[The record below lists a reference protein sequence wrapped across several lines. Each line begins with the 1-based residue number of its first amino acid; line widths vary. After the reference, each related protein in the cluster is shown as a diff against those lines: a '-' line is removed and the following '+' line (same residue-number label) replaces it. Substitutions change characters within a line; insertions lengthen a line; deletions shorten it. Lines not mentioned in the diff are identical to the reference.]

1 MEPSQS
7 PGITETLANLSV
19 AWILTI
25 VAVLTVL
32 RLGLI
37 RVPNPGAR
45 SFAEIL
51 ESGIIAIVL
60 VFMVIRPFVLQAY
73 FIPSPSMEP
82 TLLGKDN
89 VGDRILVNKFL
100 YRLHPP
106 RRDDVVVFLAPPAA
120 TEGSVEPNA
129 DFIKRLIGVPGD
141 VVQAVHGSVN
151 VNGTDFDHQQVRDQL
166 GHAGE
171 FGTDAES
178 EASVDQA
185 DHHVKFV
192 ADGVLADGRLIPK
205 QKLAADL
212 GMPGGVVTI
221 HPGYTVRNGRRM
233 SSPFTAEDPDYD
245 MQEFQG
251 RPLKHDF
258 GAVGSDM
265 EYKLGPLPDRSDG
278 SQALTVEE
286 YARDRQ
292 TPPGAIPPHE
302 LLMMGDN
309 RNDSN
314 DGTNWGLLRDK
325 RVVGRA
331 VFIFWPLTRMHPIR

>member
-1 MEPSQS
+1 
-7 PGITETLANLSV
+7 
-19 AWILTI
+19 
-25 VAVLTVL
+25 
-32 RLGLI
+32 
-37 RVPNPGAR
+37 
-45 SFAEIL
+45 
-51 ESGIIAIVL
+51 
-60 VFMVIRPFVLQAY
+60 MVIRPFVLQAY

-141 VVQAVHGSVN
+141 IVQAVHGSVN
-151 VNGTDFDHQQVRDQL
+151 VNGTDYNHTQVRDAL

-192 ADGVLADGRLIPK
+192 ADGVLADGHLIPK

-212 GMPGGVVTI
+212 EYARRRGHDAPRI
-221 HPGYTVRNGRRM
+221 H
-233 SSPFTAEDPDYD
+233 DP
-245 MQEFQG
+245 QRPAPEQSVHRG
-251 RPLKHDF
+251 RPGLRHAGISGPSSQARF
-258 GAVGSDM
+258 RGCGSEM
-265 EYKLGPLPDRSDG
+265 EYKLGPLPDQPNS
-278 SQALTVEE
+278 SQPLSAEE
-286 YARDRQ
+286 YARDRA
-292 TPPGAIPPHE
+292 TAPGAIPPHE

-331 VFIFWPLTRMHPIR
+331 VFIFWPLTRMHPIQ

>member
-1 MEPSQS
+1 MQPS
-7 PGITETLANLSV
+7 PGITETLANLSI

-25 VAVLTVL
+25 VSILTVV

-37 RVPNPGAR
+37 RVPTAGAR

-60 VFMVIRPFVLQAY
+60 VFLVIRPFVLQAY

-100 YRLHPP
+100 YRFHPP
-106 RRDDVVVFLAPPAA
+106 HHDDVVVFLAPPAA

-129 DFIKRLIGVPGD
+129 DFIKRLIGTPGD
-141 VVQAVHGSVN
+141 VVQAVHGSVEISGESFN
-151 VNGTDFDHQQVRDQL
+151 HMQVRDAL
-166 GHAGE
+166 GHAGD
-171 FGTDAES
+171 FGTDAEAES
-178 EASVDQA
+178 SIDQA

-192 ADGVLADGRLIPK
+192 DNGVLADGKFIPK
-205 QKLAADL
+205 ERVAQDL
-212 GMPGGVVTI
+212 NMPAGEAVV
-221 HPGYTVRNGRRM
+221 HPGYTIRNGQRM
-233 SSPFTAEDPDYD
+233 AATFAAEDPDYD
-245 MQEFQG
+245 LQIYQG

-258 GAVGSDM
+258 GAVNTAM
-265 EYKLGPLPDRSDG
+265 EWKLGPLPDQSG
-278 SQALTVEE
+278 ASQSLTHEE
-286 YARDRQ
+286 YDRDKLS
-292 TPPGAIPPHE
+292 PPEAVLPHL

-314 DGTNWGLLRDK
+314 DGTNWGLLREK